1 MRFNISE
8 LPPASRDREEG
19 ARHPDRPA
27 GGVMAAP
34 EAPPPPRPS
43 SSPRDE
49 DLRPPALYGAPPPPR
64 SERTPPQGKAIVG
77 KLLLTYVCSGAAA
90 AREGPRGAEGRPGR
104 CRADPGPR
112 SPPAPSA
119 HGSDDRGPSDGV
131 AGPAPGRRAP
141 PGHGACENGAALGP
155 SVHRRRIVA
164 NIAEHLALRGPDP
177 PAGANR
183 GRGTQR
189 PDAGAVPTATPAPA
203 PPADVARGPRR
214 TPEPAPRCPKRLR
227 SVSPS
232 GAGAEGD
239 VTPESWARRGG
250 ATPEGAPARTNPQ
263 QALAKAAAAKRK
275 LLMAPGDE
283 EPAGDGGPGC
293 RSPPTK
299 RSVPPW
305 LPGLASWHHR
315 LPTPPPPSANALA
328 QHSDVQVP
336 ARKCFPECPDRPA
349 AVLRTMGLFG
359 TWRGVARADGGGR
372 ESPTPLPLPKP
383 RAPHRLGLLGSFE
396 ESALQGRLPPAG
408 VVDGFTVELGASGSF
423 CPRHASLPVLASF
436 FSVAE
441 DAAPSP
447 YLGVV
452 DLRPLG
458 VRGYQVP
465 RAGTIQM
472 TLFNP
477 SGSVV
482 KMFVVIYDL
491 RDMPPEH
498 HTFLRQRTFSV
509 PVGRR
514 PPGGAAATT
523 SAPAAH
529 DPLPTTTTA
538 TSSSSSSST
547 AHRALH
553 YLIHLRFLSSRS
565 GKLFLHSDVRL
576 LFSRKSLDA
585 DSGSVELKSFT
596 EAPHAPRFS
605 PRH

>member
-8 LPPASRDREEG
+8 LPPTSRDREEG

-27 GGVMAAP
+27 GGVTAAP

-43 SSPRDE
+43 SSPCDE
-49 DLRPPALYGAPPPPR
+49 DLRPPALYGAPLPPR

-90 AREGPRGAEGRPGR
+90 AREGPRGAEGQLGR
-104 CRADPGPR
+104 CRTDPGPR

-119 HGSDDRGPSDGV
+119 HGGDDGGPTDGM

-141 PGHGACENGAALGP
+141 LGHGACENGAALGP
-155 SVHRRRIVA
+155 SVHRRQIVA
-164 NIAEHLALRGPDP
+164 NITEHLALCGPDP

-183 GRGTQR
+183 VRGTQR
-189 PDAGAVPTATPAPA
+189 PDDVPMATPAPA

-214 TPEPAPRCPKRLR
+214 TLEPAPRFPKRLR
-227 SVSPS
+227 SASPS

-239 VTPESWARRGG
+239 GTPESWARRGG
-250 ATPEGAPARTNPQ
+250 ATPEGVPARTNPQ
-263 QALAKAAAAKRK
+263 QALAKAAAVKRK

-283 EPAGDGGPGC
+283 EPAGEGGPGC

-315 LPTPPPPSANALA
+315 LPTPPPPSANAPA

-336 ARKCFPECPDRPA
+336 ARRCFPECPDRPS

-359 TWRGVARADGGGR
+359 TWRGVARVDGGR

-383 RAPHRLGLLGSFE
+383 RAPHHLGLLGSFE

-408 VVDGFTVELGASGSF
+408 YVDGFTVELGASGSF

-514 PPGGAAATT
+514 PPGGAAATA

-529 DPLPTTTTA
+529 DPLPTTTT
-538 TSSSSSSST
+538 TSSSSSST